1 MYLKKRKILLL
12 VLAVVLLLSA
22 CGSDADYVMEAPA
35 EEAGYAYVEEES
47 YSDDGVAFS
56 PVARDSDTMAESAP
70 EPASAPKLAEPQERL
85 IIRTG
90 SLDIVVTDTET
101 AVAQITQMVE
111 ENGGWVVNSS
121 MYKYSSSAKT
131 GDMTVR
137 VPADGYTSA
146 MEAIKE
152 MALDVEGESGNG
164 QDVTDEYVDLNSRLG
179 NLEATANRVRGF
191 LDETKNVEEAL
202 AVNVEL
208 SRLEGDIEVIKGRM
222 EYLSQSAAFSTISIH
237 LTPDE
242 LSQPIEVAGWKP
254 QGVAKNAIE
263 SLVEAVQGLIS
274 FLIWFVIYALP
285 MLLIIGV
292 PTWLFVRF
300 VRGRIRIR
308 RQRKAGDSED
318 AAATG

>member
-1 MYLKKRKILLL
+1 MYMKKRRI
-12 VLAVVLLLSA
+12 VLFVLGVLLLLSA
-22 CGSDADYVMEAPA
+22 CGSDADYMMEAPA
-35 EEAGYAYVEEES
+35 EEEAGYAYVEEVT
-47 YSDDGVAFS
+47 YSDEGVALS
-56 PVARDSDTMAESAP
+56 SVARDSDMMAEAAP
-70 EPASAPKLAEPQERL
+70 APQLAEPQERL

-121 MYKYSSSAKT
+121 IYKYSSSAKT

-146 MEAIKE
+146 MEAIKG
-152 MALDVEGESGNG
+152 MALDVEGESGSG

-254 QGVAKNAIE
+254 QGVAKDAVE
-263 SLVEAVQGLIS
+263 SLVGAVQGLIS
-274 FLIWFVIYALP
+274 FLIWVVILIVP

-292 PTWLFVRF
+292 PIWLFVRF

-308 RQRKAGDSED
+308 RQRKAGDNED
-318 AAATG
+318 EAATG